1 LWDDIIKQFL
11 QHTDQ
16 TVLTSA
22 IQAVNELTLNTS
34 LANHNT
40 AKLNELTESLF
51 TSLRDAI
58 NGQDV
63 SSMSIDDEEVVSIQ
77 AILFRLT
84 LLGKSRDIT
93 EVMEDE
99 EGGQSSGWEIVC
111 AFAERGELP
120 YKDEAKVCSLSQLN
134 ASRQSW
140 WQIIEYAIQAVFLH
154 LTWMFKGFTI
164 EDKDDPVKI
173 LALNEKRDRAVEIF
187 QKLALKELSNAPIS
201 VKRQVSYSIHFQETS
216 WQPGIHRIR

>member
-1 LWDDIIKQFL
+1 MLASESRADAQAYDSLWDDIIKQFL

-22 IQAVNELTLNTS
+22 IQAINELTLNTS
-34 LANHNT
+34 LANNNT
-40 AKLNELTESLF
+40 AKLNELTETLF

-63 SSMSIDDEEVVSIQ
+63 SSMSIDDEEIETIQ
-77 AILFRLT
+77 AIHFRLT

-120 YKDEAKVCSLSQLN
+120 YKDEAKVSPSFTDESKADGRSSNMLSKLYSSISLGCSR
-134 ASRQSW
+134 ASRLKIKMIQSRFSLLMRRG
-140 WQIIEYAIQAVFLH
+140 IEQSRSSKSSL
-154 LTWMFKGFTI
+154 
-164 EDKDDPVKI
+164 
-173 LALNEKRDRAVEIF
+173 
-187 QKLALKELSNAPIS
+187 
-201 VKRQVSYSIHFQETS
+201 
-216 WQPGIHRIR
+216 

>member
-1 LWDDIIKQFL
+1 MIVTGSRAEIQAYETLWDDITKQFL
-11 QHTDQ
+11 QHTDE

-22 IQAVNELTLNTS
+22 IQAINELTLNTA
-34 LANHNT
+34 LANSNT
-40 AKLNELTESLF
+40 TKLIELTESLF

-63 SSMSIDDEEVVSIQ
+63 ATMSIDEEEIASLE

-120 YKDEAKVCSLSQLN
+120 YRDEAKVSSWSP
-134 ASRQSW
+134 SRAW
-140 WQIIEYAIQAVFLH
+140 L
-154 LTWMFKGFTI
+154 
-164 EDKDDPVKI
+164 
-173 LALNEKRDRAVEIF
+173 RAD
-187 QKLALKELSNAPIS
+187 
-201 VKRQVSYSIHFQETS
+201 
-216 WQPGIHRIR
+216 G

>member
-1 LWDDIIKQFL
+1 LCRANIQAYDSLWDDIIKQFL

-22 IQAVNELTLNTS
+22 IQAINELTLNTS
-34 LANHNT
+34 LANNNT

-63 SSMSIDDEEVVSIQ
+63 SSMSIDDEEIVTIQ

-120 YKDEAKVCSLSQLN
+120 YKDEAKVCPPLPLSL
-134 ASRQSW
+134 
-140 WQIIEYAIQAVFLH
+140 
-154 LTWMFKGFTI
+154 
-164 EDKDDPVKI
+164 D
-173 LALNEKRDRAVEIF
+173 
-187 QKLALKELSNAPIS
+187 
-201 VKRQVSYSIHFQETS
+201 
-216 WQPGIHRIR
+216 

>member
-1 LWDDIIKQFL
+1 LRTLCRADRQAYDSLWDDIIKQFL

-22 IQAVNELTLNTS
+22 IQAINELTLNTS
-34 LANHNT
+34 LSNNNT

-63 SSMSIDDEEVVSIQ
+63 SSMSIDDEEVITIQ

-120 YKDEAKVCSLSQLN
+120 YKDEAKVSLSFNKQ
-134 ASRQSW
+134 
-140 WQIIEYAIQAVFLH
+140 
-154 LTWMFKGFTI
+154 
-164 EDKDDPVKI
+164 DKADG
-173 LALNEKRDRAVEIF
+173 R
-187 QKLALKELSNAPIS
+187 LSNMLSKLYSYIS
-201 VKRQVSYSIHFQETS
+201 
-216 WQPGIHRIR
+216 PGCSRASPSKIRTIQSRF